1 MAEAEAEEIRMPDEP
16 GRLMAHSSVDV
27 TLTLRT
33 SHAREARASGASSG
47 GTAPRGARGA
57 ATPHK
62 QNEEKPLLAGRCTT
76 HYVRPNGVIIEVRPQ
91 LVAGRPAPVKRPDL
105 VHVRLRRSQNETL
118 EADGVV
124 SWVRP
129 KAFLPSGQA
138 VSFIGVTFDGDPD
151 ERALELAAFL
161 ARPSAPPVE

>member
-1 MAEAEAEEIRMPDEP
+1 MAEAEGEEIRMPDEP
-16 GRLMAHSSVDV
+16 GRLTAHSSVDV

-33 SHAREARASGASSG
+33 SHG
-47 GTAPRGARGA
+47 
-57 ATPHK
+57 
-62 QNEEKPLLAGRCTT
+62 EEKPLLAGRCTSQ
-76 HYVRPNGVIIEVRPQ
+76 YIRPNGVIIAVRPQ
-91 LVAGRPAPVKRPDL
+91 LVAGRPTPVKRSDL

-138 VSFIGVTFDGDPD
+138 VSFIGVTFEGDPD

-161 ARPSAPPVE
+161 ARVSAPPVE

>member
-16 GRLMAHSSVDV
+16 GRLTAHSSVDV

-33 SHAREARASGASSG
+33 SHG
-47 GTAPRGARGA
+47 
-57 ATPHK
+57 
-62 QNEEKPLLAGRCTT
+62 EEKPLLAGRCTSQ
-76 HYVRPNGVIIEVRPQ
+76 YIRPNGVIIVVRPQ
-91 LVAGRPAPVKRPDL
+91 LVAGRPTPVKRPDL

-138 VSFIGVTFDGDPD
+138 VSFIGVTFEGDPD

-161 ARPSAPPVE
+161 ARVSAPPVE

>member
-1 MAEAEAEEIRMPDEP
+1 MAEAEVEEIRMPDEP
-16 GRLMAHSSVDV
+16 GRLTAHSSVDV

-33 SHAREARASGASSG
+33 SHG
-47 GTAPRGARGA
+47 
-57 ATPHK
+57 
-62 QNEEKPLLAGRCTT
+62 EEKPLLAGRLTT
-76 HYVRPNGVIIEVRPQ
+76 QYIRPNGVIIVVRPQ
-91 LVAGRPAPVKRPDL
+91 LVAGRPTPVKRPDL

-138 VSFIGVTFDGDPD
+138 VSFIGVTFEGDPD

-161 ARPSAPPVE
+161 ARVSAPPVE